1 MIDIAPT
8 LIQKDDVYFE
18 EDSISNLGEN
28 LEKKDMENNNEIK
41 EDPNESSK
49 NIDDDQFIENLSNIL
64 KKILNR
70 FKEVDLLL
78 PESNKKIIELIN
90 KLEPNSVI
98 SQINNISNIILE
110 ELKKIEDYIK
120 SKVPKNGLKK
130 GHSNIKLPII
140 VNKKIIPEPNLL
152 APYSCIPRIQDK
164 LYPDISFEKIGKK

>member
-1 MIDIAPT
+1 MVDISPT
-8 LIQKDDVYFE
+8 LFRKDDVYFE
-18 EDSISNLGEN
+18 ENNISNFGQN
-28 LEKKDMENNNEIK
+28 LEKKDLENNNKIK

-64 KKILNR
+64 KKILDR

-78 PESNKKIIELIN
+78 PESNKKIIEIIN

-120 SKVPKNGLKK
+120 SKVPKKGLKK
-130 GHSNIKLPII
+130 GQSNLVLPII
-140 VNKKIIPEPNLL
+140 VNKKIIIEQNLAKNSL
-152 APYSCIPRIQDK
+152 FLHSKNSR
-164 LYPDISFEKIGKK
+164 